1 MSTNIA
7 LYVLS
12 LYILITITTTT
23 IYSKKSTVT
32 SSGIILISNLEQM
45 IGTDYMKHS
54 QWFYSYCFE
63 YVIPYTMD

>member
-45 IGTDYMKHS
+45 IGTDYMKHKS
-54 QWFYSYCFE
+54 
-63 YVIPYTMD
+63 VVLLLLL